1 MASFLYAS
9 ARNSFAMGYFKW
21 RRVTGDT
28 FRAFCV
34 IDSHAPNKE
43 GHKYLSDIPT
53 TDLCGTGGNTNISDA
68 VKLDTLDPVDGV
80 CDANNIIFSGIPA
93 GKHIRYILIFKD
105 TGDVGTSDLVA
116 LCDVT
121 GDRPPIITNSADLGF
136 NFSDTPSKIFKL

>member
-53 TDLCGTGGNTNISDA
+53 TDA